1 MGLIERCWLV
11 TYLFPASLVSD
22 LYIVLFDK
30 IRTDPE
36 GTPHGREGYY
46 FGASGEH
53 LMYDVCK
60 AVAEVLVERG
70 KGKSPEPTTFSQGD
84 LDKYFN
90 GVCPSLPSIQAPEHG
105 VTHSISSVLVTLS
118 RYELPLCGKQVVLY
132 RMETKEDYCRFPCL
146 HPSGSRGTLG
156 SRCGKRLRTKS

>member
-90 GVCPSLPSIQAPEHG
+90 GVCPSLHSIQYPRTWGNSFHFFCSSYLISVRTPAVRQTGRSLSDGNQRRLLPISLPPSI
-105 VTHSISSVLVTLS
+105 
-118 RYELPLCGKQVVLY
+118 RK
-132 RMETKEDYCRFPCL
+132 
-146 HPSGSRGTLG
+146 
-156 SRCGKRLRTKS
+156 